1 MVNDY
6 GLSFLE
12 TDCVWVFHKSSTLTK
27 APRST
32 GVWGVE
38 KVTVISESV
47 KVTASPLNA
56 GKITGTIAGGQI
68 EVSSLPSKYVM
79 R

>member
-1 MVNDY
+1 M
-6 GLSFLE
+6 
-12 TDCVWVFHKSSTLTK
+12 
-27 APRST
+27 

-47 KVTASPLNA
+47 KVTGSPLNA
-56 GKITGTIAGGQI
+56 GKITGTTSGGQI
-68 EVSSLPSKYVM
+68 EVFISPSRYVM

>member
-1 MVNDY
+1 M
-6 GLSFLE
+6 
-12 TDCVWVFHKSSTLTK
+12 
-27 APRST
+27 

-47 KVTASPLNA
+47 KVTGSPLKA
-56 GKITGTIAGGQI
+56 GKITDTIAGGQI
-68 EVSSLPSKYVM
+68 EVSSFPSKYFM